1 MNKNSYIAR
10 SRGVSRLYGH
20 LILVT
25 KYRLKTM
32 SPEMMAFI
40 QQSSVDLC
48 NKWQCHCIDA
58 NGEEDHLHLLFRYA
72 PQLHLSKF
80 IGNFKSVSSRKVR
93 QSFDSEL
100 RRHYWDWTKGF
111 WSDGYAIDS
120 VGAALAGQIVVEA
133 TTGREASPPLDI
145 LKKYVENQGKE
156 RLTAL
161 RSVAQSSHTCGSSL
175 CDLEASL
182 QGGNSQTKG

>member
-1 MNKNSYIAR
+1 MTKNIYIAR

-32 SPEMMAFI
+32 SPEMMQFI
-40 QQSSVDLC
+40 NQSSIDLC
-48 NKWQCHCIDA
+48 NKWQCECLEV

-80 IGNFKSVSSRKVR
+80 IGNLKSVSSRKVR
-93 QSFDSEL
+93 QNFDSEL
-100 RRHYWDWTKGF
+100 RQFYWNWDKGF

-120 VGAALAGQIVVEA
+120 VGFA
-133 TTGREASPPLDI
+133 PLDI
-145 LKKYVENQGKE
+145 LKQYVQNQGKD
-156 RLTAL
+156 RLTTL
-161 RSVAQSSHTCGSSL
+161 RSVAQASHPDSESKITEREFSP
-175 CDLEASL
+175 
-182 QGGNSQTKG
+182 

>member
-1 MNKNSYIAR
+1 MTKNTHIGR

-32 SPEMMAFI
+32 SPEMMQFI
-40 QQSSVDLC
+40 NQSCVDLC
-48 NKWQCHCIDA
+48 SKWQCECLEA

-80 IGNFKSVSSRKVR
+80 IGNLKSVSSRKVR
-93 QSFDSEL
+93 QNFDSEL
-100 RRHYWDWTKGF
+100 RRFYWNWDQGF

-120 VGAALAGQIVVEA
+120 LGFA
-133 TTGREASPPLDI
+133 PLEV
-145 LKKYVENQGKE
+145 LKQYVQNQGKE

-161 RSVAQSSHTCGSSL
+161 RSVAQASHP
-175 CDLEASL
+175 DLDSKNTRREFSP
-182 QGGNSQTKG
+182 

>member
-1 MNKNSYIAR
+1 MNKNTYIAR

-25 KYRLKTM
+25 KYRLHTM
-32 SPEMMAFI
+32 SPEMMQFI

-58 NGEEDHLHLLFRYA
+58 NGESDHLHLLFRYA
-72 PQLHLSKF
+72 PQLQLSKF

-93 QSFDSEL
+93 QTFDTEL
-100 RRHYWDWTKGF
+100 REFYWDWTKGF

-120 VGAALAGQIVVEA
+120 VGFA
-133 TTGREASPPLDI
+133 PLDV
-145 LKKYVENQGKE
+145 LKKYVENQGSE
-156 RLTAL
+156 RLTTL
-161 RSVAQSSHTCGSSL
+161 RSVAQ
-175 CDLEASL
+175 ASPERL
-182 QGGNSQTKG
+182 SIID

>member
-1 MNKNSYIAR
+1 MPKQNKYIAR

-25 KYRLKTM
+25 KYRLPTM
-32 SPEMMAFI
+32 SLEMSQFI
-40 QQSSVDLC
+40 QQSSIELC
-48 NKWQCHCIDA
+48 QKWQCECIEA

-93 QSFDSEL
+93 QNFDVEL
-100 RRHYWDWTKGF
+100 RKFYWDWTKGF

-120 VGAALAGQIVVEA
+120 VGFA
-133 TTGREASPPLDI
+133 PLEV
-145 LKKYVENQGKE
+145 LKKYVQDQGKD
-156 RLTAL
+156 RLPTL
-161 RSVAQSSHTCGSSL
+161 RSVAQASHP
-175 CDLEASL
+175 DLD
-182 QGGNSQTKG
+182 

>member
-1 MNKNSYIAR
+1 MNNNSYIAR

-20 LILVT
+20 LILIT

-32 SPEMMAFI
+32 SPEMTNFI

-58 NGEEDHLHLLFRYA
+58 NGTEDHLHLLFRYA

-80 IGNFKSVSSRKVR
+80 IGNFKSVSSRKIR
-93 QSFDSEL
+93 QTFDAEL
-100 RRHYWDWTKGF
+100 REFYWDWTKGF

-120 VGAALAGQIVVEA
+120 VGYA
-133 TTGREASPPLDI
+133 PLDV
-145 LKKYVENQGKE
+145 LKKYVENQNKD

-161 RSVAQSSHTCGSSL
+161 RSVAQSSHP
-175 CDLEASL
+175 DLEASL
-182 QGGNSQTKG
+182 QGGNSQTRG

>member
-1 MNKNSYIAR
+1 MNKNSYISR

-20 LILVT
+20 LILIT
-25 KYRLKTM
+25 KYRLHTM
-32 SPEMMAFI
+32 SPEMMDFI

-48 NKWQCHCIDA
+48 NKWQCYCIDA

-93 QSFDSEL
+93 QTFDAEL
-100 RRHYWDWTKGF
+100 REFYWDWTKGF

-120 VGAALAGQIVVEA
+120 VGFA
-133 TTGREASPPLDI
+133 PLDV

-161 RSVAQSSHTCGSSL
+161 RSVAQLSHP
-175 CDLEASL
+175 DLRLSTE
-182 QGGNSQTKG
+182 GGNSRVKS

>member
-1 MNKNSYIAR
+1 MTKSSYLAR

-32 SPEMMAFI
+32 SPEMMQFI
-40 QQSSVDLC
+40 NQSSVDLC
-48 NKWQCHCIDA
+48 NKWQCECIEA
-58 NGEEDHLHLLFRYA
+58 NGESDHLHLLFRYA

-93 QSFDSEL
+93 QKFDSEL
-100 RRHYWDWTKGF
+100 KQFYWDWTKGF

-120 VGAALAGQIVVEA
+120 VGFA
-133 TTGREASPPLDI
+133 PLDV
-145 LKKYVENQGKE
+145 LKQYVQNQGSE
-156 RLTAL
+156 RLTTL
-161 RSVAQSSHTCGSSL
+161 RSVAQACHPDFQSV
-175 CDLEASL
+175 D
-182 QGGNSQTKG
+182 